1 MTGPLYIATAPLLSI
16 SEKCV
21 RVRFHVLYD
30 LMSSDSFD
38 LNCTRCVP
46 VLPEMNLYERNFY
59 AFLMCLMFLMYIVPA
74 RSAMQSYVSICFICF
89 FYEDYVIDGS
99 HNLLCASYYCSK
111 FLFVCFALC
120 AAHPSTPK
128 ITRRRHKLSP
138 TTQGDVS
145 ATRIYEPIR

>member
-1 MTGPLYIATAPLLSI
+1 MTGPLYVATAPLLSI

-74 RSAMQSYVSICFICF
+74 RSTMRSYV
-89 FYEDYVIDGS
+89 
-99 HNLLCASYYCSK
+99 
-111 FLFVCFALC
+111 
-120 AAHPSTPK
+120 
-128 ITRRRHKLSP
+128 
-138 TTQGDVS
+138 
-145 ATRIYEPIR
+145 